1 MNNIQAAIGLAQIER
16 IKKILS
22 NKKKIFSVYKKNLS
36 SIKEI
41 NFFPQKK
48 KFQSTF
54 WYSGFF
60 LLRGFNKFRK
70 FLMNSGIEC
79 REFWIP
85 IHLQIPYKDC
95 LKTKMKNCNSIWKK
109 IVVLPSSSNLNYTKQ
124 VKVIKV
130 IKSFFLK

>member
-1 MNNIQAAIGLAQIER
+1 
-16 IKKILS
+16 
-22 NKKKIFSVYKKNLS
+22 
-36 SIKEI
+36 
-41 NFFPQKK
+41 
-48 KFQSTF
+48 
-54 WYSGFF
+54 
-60 LLRGFNKFRK
+60 
-70 FLMNSGIEC
+70 MNSGIEC

-130 IKSFFLK
+130 IKSFF